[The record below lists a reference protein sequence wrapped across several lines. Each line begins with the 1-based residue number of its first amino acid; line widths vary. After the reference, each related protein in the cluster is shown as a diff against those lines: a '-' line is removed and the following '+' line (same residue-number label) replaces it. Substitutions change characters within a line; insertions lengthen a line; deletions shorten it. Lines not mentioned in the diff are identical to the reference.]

1 MVNGFAQANQKQPR
15 LSTDREINDCGGG
28 ASFEGGAKPA
38 MEVKAEEATIIVQPT
53 PKKRALLQ
61 QIAQLKVQLKEKDD
75 ELDVRAFP
83 TDMKICF

>member
-1 MVNGFAQANQKQPR
+1 
-15 LSTDREINDCGGG
+15 
-28 ASFEGGAKPA
+28 
-38 MEVKAEEATIIVQPT
+38 MEVKADEASVVVQPT

>member
-1 MVNGFAQANQKQPR
+1 
-15 LSTDREINDCGGG
+15 
-28 ASFEGGAKPA
+28 

-75 ELDVRAFP
+75 ELDVGAHS
-83 TDMKICF
+83 TNMTTAL